1 MMDLTTKQVSIISFF
16 FLFSDKLFF
25 KIINCCRTNK
35 EKKKKLSILFK
46 TAKLLIYL
54 PEKFNKNTLTDL
66 YFIAFGFVFVFAEQ
80 ILM

>member
-16 FLFSDKLFF
+16 FFFLTNFFLKLSIVAEQT
-25 KIINCCRTNK
+25 KK
-35 EKKKKLSILFK
+35 KKKKLSILFK